1 MIGWIAR
8 IVMSLAAVI
17 TGWFISAEA
26 ANFGV
31 IQMVVGMLLFV
42 FFVAA
47 AAFGPMVLRLF
58 TRRRDT
64 NPSGKS

>member
-31 IQMVVGMLLFV
+31 VQMVVGMLLFV

-58 TRRRDT
+58 TRRRET
-64 NPSGKS
+64 SGGGKG

>member
-1 MIGWIAR
+1 MLFR
-8 IVMSLAAVI
+8 S
-17 TGWFISAEA
+17 WFISAEA

-31 IQMVVGMLLFV
+31 VQMVVGMLLFV

-58 TRRRDT
+58 TRRRET
-64 NPSGKS
+64 SGGGKG

>member
-31 IQMVVGMLLFV
+31 VQMVVGMLLFV

-58 TRRRDT
+58 TRRRET

>member
-31 IQMVVGMLLFV
+31 VQMVVGMLLFV